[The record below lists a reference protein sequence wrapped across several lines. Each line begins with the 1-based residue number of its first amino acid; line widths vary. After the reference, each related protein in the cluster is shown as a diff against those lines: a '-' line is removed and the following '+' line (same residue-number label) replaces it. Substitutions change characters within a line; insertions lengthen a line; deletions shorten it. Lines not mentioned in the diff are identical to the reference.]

1 LLLGAYVAMTSAAWT
16 LGFVNHSRFV
26 AEGPPT
32 LDVILNGLSLGAW
45 AVVGAVLIYRQPHN
59 VIGWLFASSPLLIG
73 LDQFMWGYVYFGTI
87 TRPGAL
93 PGVEVLMF
101 WQHWHG
107 VVFALLPVAFLFL
120 SFPTGRPLSPR
131 WGRVWWVMVGALVV
145 YVLAAAISPLTVLSV
160 SVPFFTDGVAGTF
173 GLDSAFRA
181 ALQPVTW
188 AAYLTMILC
197 TLISAAS
204 LLVRLFRATGVER
217 QQIKWFAFAASLAI
231 PGFTLLVTGLV
242 LGGARGD
249 RIFASGLW
257 LVIGTVAGIAVA
269 SAIAI
274 FRYRLYDIDLI
285 IRRTL
290 VYSALTAL
298 LAGAYFG
305 SVLVFQG
312 AFRLVTG
319 GTQGALVTV
328 LSTLAIAAL
337 FVPLRRRLQDSV
349 DRRFFRRKY
358 DAARTLAGF
367 GTGLRDCVDV
377 DDLQARLLSVVDETL
392 HPAHARLWLRQPG
405 RPSAPDS
412 PGQPR

>member
-1 LLLGAYVAMTSAAWT
+1 MTSAAWT
-16 LGFVNHSRFV
+16 LGFVNGSRFV

-32 LDVILNGLSLGAW
+32 LDVVLNGISLGAW
-45 AVVGAVLIYRQPHN
+45 AVVGALLISRQPHN
-59 VIGWLFASSPLLIG
+59 LIGWQFAVSPLLIG

-87 TRPGAL
+87 TRPGSL

-107 VVFALLPVAFLFL
+107 VVFALLPIAFLFL

-173 GLDSAFRA
+173 GLESSVRA
-181 ALQPVTW
+181 ALQPITW
-188 AAYLTMILC
+188 AAYLTLILC
-197 TLISAAS
+197 TLVSAAS
-204 LLVRLFRATGVER
+204 LLVRLSRAKGVER

-242 LGGARGD
+242 LGGVRGNQF
-249 RIFASGLW
+249 FATGLW
-257 LVIGTVAGIAVA
+257 IVIGTVAGVAVA

-305 SVLVFQG
+305 SVLVLQG
-312 AFRLVTG
+312 AFQLVTG
-319 GTQGALVTV
+319 EAQGVLVTV
-328 LSTLAIAAL
+328 LSTLASAAL
-337 FVPLRRRLQDSV
+337 FQPLRGRVQTAI

-358 DAARTLAGF
+358 DAARILNSF
-367 GTGLRDCVDV
+367 STGLRDCVDL
-377 DDLQARLLSVVDETL
+377 DDLQTRLLTVVDETL
-392 HPAHARLWLRQPG
+392 RPAHARLWVRRPG
-405 RPSAPDS
+405 SQGTPEPTSL
-412 PGQPR
+412 PR